1 MQSAVDTR
9 LCCPKERFDRLM
21 AIDVMLPYYGDVD
34 QMKLAA
40 QSVLNQ
46 QYQDWRLIVIDDGYP
61 DPEPRRWFS
70 EITDSRVTYMRNE
83 ENLGAN
89 GNYRKA
95 LGLVEAPYVVIMG
108 ADDIMLPNYL
118 DVVVSAFDE
127 YPKADVVQPGV
138 QVIDEKGIACTP
150 LVDAIKKVYAPKT
163 NERIELKGEVM
174 ATSLVRADWAYF
186 PSLAWRSET
195 VTRIGFK
202 EGLDVVQDLALLLDI
217 AAENGSMIVDPVLAF
232 LYRRHSGSDSSVRAL
247 DGRRFDEER
256 RFFESQAERFTAL
269 GWKKA
274 ARAASFHTTSRLN
287 AASLILKSVGKGKL
301 DSLPRLAKH
310 IVS

>member
-1 MQSAVDTR
+1 MTV
-9 LCCPKERFDRLM
+9 
-21 AIDVMLPYYGDVD
+21 DVMLPYYGDVD

-70 EITDSRVTYMRNE
+70 EITDSRVTYLRND

-95 LGLVEAPYVVIMG
+95 LGLVEAPSVVIMG

-118 DVVVSAFDE
+118 DVVVSAFE
-127 YPKADVVQPGV
+127 AYPKADVVQPGV
-138 QVIDEKGIACTP
+138 QVIDEKGIACMP
-150 LVDAIKKVYAPKT
+150 LVDAVKKVYAPKT
-163 NERIELKGEVM
+163 NERIELKGEAM

-195 VTRIGFK
+195 ITRIGFT

-217 AAENGSMIVDPVLAF
+217 AAEHGSMIIDPVLAF
-232 LYRRHSGSDSSVRAL
+232 LYRRHSASDSSVRAL

-256 RFFESQAERFTAL
+256 QFFESQAARFRVL

-287 AASLILKSVGKGKL
+287 AASLILKSVGKGRL

-310 IVS
+310 ILS

>member
-1 MQSAVDTR
+1 MTV
-9 LCCPKERFDRLM
+9 
-21 AIDVMLPYYGDVD
+21 DVMLPYYGDVD

-40 QSVLNQ
+40 RSVMGQEN
-46 QYQDWRLIVIDDGYP
+46 QDWRLIVIDDGYP
-61 DPEPRRWFS
+61 DPEPERWFS
-70 EITDSRVTYMRNE
+70 EMTDPRVTYLKNE
-83 ENLGAN
+83 QNLGAN

-95 LGLVEAPYVVIMG
+95 LTMVEAPYVVIMG

-118 DVVVSAFDE
+118 DVVVGAFAAC
-127 YPKADVVQPGV
+127 PHASVVQPGV

-150 LVDAIKKVYAPKT
+150 LVDAVKKIYAPKT
-163 NERIELKGEVM
+163 KERMELQGENM

-195 VTRIGFK
+195 ILRIGFT

-217 AAENGSMIVDPVLAF
+217 AAEGGSMVLDPTLAF
-232 LYRRHSGSDSSVRAL
+232 LYRRHSASDSSVRAL

-256 RFFESQAERFTAL
+256 RFFESQAVRFKKL
-269 GWKKA
+269 GWNRA

-287 AASLILKSVGKGKL
+287 AATLVMKSVAKGHIE
-301 DSLPRLAKH
+301 SLPRLAKH

>member
-1 MQSAVDTR
+1 MTV
-9 LCCPKERFDRLM
+9 
-21 AIDVMLPYYGDVD
+21 DVMLPYYGDVD

-40 QSVLNQ
+40 QSVMSQ
-46 QYQDWRLIVIDDGYP
+46 QYQDWRLVVIDDGYP
-61 DPEPRRWFS
+61 DPEPARWFAS
-70 EITDSRVTYMRNE
+70 IEDPRVTYQRNE

-108 ADDIMLPNYL
+108 ADDVMLPNYL
-118 DVVVSAFDE
+118 EVVVSAFAA
-127 YPKADVVQPGV
+127 YATADVVQPGV

-150 LVDAIKKVYAPKT
+150 LVDAVKKVYAPKT
-163 NERIELKGEVM
+163 SERIELKGEVM

-186 PSLAWRSET
+186 PSLTWRSET
-195 VTRIGFK
+195 ITRIGFT

-217 AAENGSMIVDPVLAF
+217 AAESGSMVVDPVLAF
-232 LYRRHSGSDSSVRAL
+232 LYRRHSASDSSVRAL

-256 RFFESQAERFTAL
+256 RFFAEQAERFAGL
-269 GWKKA
+269 GWHRA
-274 ARAASFHTTSRLN
+274 ARAARFHTTSRLN
-287 AASLILKSVGKGKL
+287 AASMVLKSVSKGRV
-301 DSLPRLAKH
+301 DSLPRLMKH

>member
-1 MQSAVDTR
+1 
-9 LCCPKERFDRLM
+9 M
-21 AIDVMLPYYGDVD
+21 AEPTGRNHRSMTVDVMLPYYGDVD

-70 EITDSRVTYMRNE
+70 EITDPRVTYLRND

-118 DVVVSAFDE
+118 DVVVSAFE
-127 YPKADVVQPGV
+127 AYPKADVVQPGV

-150 LVDAIKKVYAPKT
+150 LVDAVKKVYAPKT
-163 NERIELKGEVM
+163 NERIELKGEAM

-195 VTRIGFK
+195 ITRIGFT

-217 AAENGSMIVDPVLAF
+217 AAEHGSMIIDPVLAF
-232 LYRRHSGSDSSVRAL
+232 LYRRHSASDSSVRAL

-256 RFFESQAERFTAL
+256 QFFESQAARFRVL

>member
-1 MQSAVDTR
+1 MTV
-9 LCCPKERFDRLM
+9 
-21 AIDVMLPYYGDVD
+21 DVMLPYYGDVD

-40 QSVLNQ
+40 RSVMSQ
-46 QYQDWRLIVIDDGYP
+46 QFQDWRLIVIDDGYP
-61 DPEPRRWFS
+61 DDEPARWFAS
-70 EITDSRVTYMRNE
+70 IEDPRVSYMRNE
-83 ENLGAN
+83 KNLGAN

-95 LGLVEAPYVVIMG
+95 LGLVESPHVVIMG

-118 DVVVSAFDE
+118 DIVVRAFEAFPD
-127 YPKADVVQPGV
+127 ADVVQPGV
-138 QVIDEKGIACTP
+138 QVIDGKGIAYSP
-150 LVDAIKKVYAPKT
+150 LVDAVKKAYAPKT
-163 NERIELKGEVM
+163 DQRIQLKGERM

-195 VTRIGFK
+195 IKRIGFT

-217 AAENGSMIVDPVLAF
+217 AAEEGSMIVDPVLAF
-232 LYRRHSGSDSSVRAL
+232 LYRRHSASDSSVRAL

-256 RFFESQAERFTAL
+256 RFFALQAERFSAL

-274 ARAASFHTTSRLN
+274 SRAAKFHTTSRLN
-287 AASLILKSVGKGKL
+287 AALMVAKSVSAGRVE
-301 DSLPRLAKH
+301 SLPRLMKH

>member
-1 MQSAVDTR
+1 MTV
-9 LCCPKERFDRLM
+9 
-21 AIDVMLPYYGDVD
+21 DVMLPYYGDVD

-40 QSVLNQ
+40 QSVMSQ
-46 QYQDWRLIVIDDGYP
+46 QYQDWRLMVIDDGYP
-61 DPEPRRWFS
+61 DPEPARWFAS
-70 EITDSRVTYMRNE
+70 IADPRVVYQRNE

-108 ADDIMLPNYL
+108 ADDVMLPNYL
-118 DVVVSAFDE
+118 EVVVSAFAA
-127 YPKADVVQPGV
+127 YPNADVVQPGV

-150 LVDAIKKVYAPKT
+150 LADAVKKVYAPKT
-163 NERIELKGEVM
+163 SERIELKGEKM

-186 PSLAWRSET
+186 PSLTWRSAT
-195 VTRIGFK
+195 ITRIGFT

-217 AAENGSMIVDPVLAF
+217 AAEHGSMVVDPVLAF
-232 LYRRHSGSDSSVRAL
+232 LYRRHSASDSSVRAL

-256 RFFESQAERFTAL
+256 RFFALQAERFAGL
-269 GWKKA
+269 GWNRA
-274 ARAASFHTTSRLN
+274 ARAARFHTTSRLN
-287 AASLILKSVGKGKL
+287 AASMVLRSVSKGRME
-301 DSLPRLAKH
+301 SLPRLMKH